1 MVNCLICKAEVKKA
15 SDPHI
20 IVGGDEELVHT
31 ACFKCEECKKD
42 IPVDKW
48 TDKDG
53 KYYCMP
59 CFTANVAQKC
69 TACEKPLEG
78 EFLRLGSEA
87 YHKDCF
93 ICSECQHGI
102 EGKFYKLEGK
112 PCCGSCW
119 EKQSAKC
126 FICKEKA
133 TEKKI
138 VAAHNIVFH
147 PECFKCKVCSKEIGE
162 GQFVPK
168 DDAVYHTECYAKET
182 GQTPATPAE

>member
-1 MVNCLICKAEVKKA
+1 MVNCKICEKDINKTSEG
-15 SDPHI
+15 HI
-20 IVGGDEELVHT
+20 IVGGEDEIVHT
-31 ACFKCEECKKD
+31 ACFKCAQCSND
-42 IPVDKW
+42 IPLDNW

-59 CFTANVAQKC
+59 CFTNHIAPKC

-78 EFLRLGSEA
+78 EFLKLGDEA

-112 PCCGSCW
+112 PCCASCW

-126 FICKEKA
+126 FICKNKVLD
-133 TEKKI
+133 KKI
-138 VAAHNIVFH
+138 VAGVNIVFH
-147 PECFKCKVCSKEIGE
+147 PECFKCKVCEKEIGE
-162 GQFVPK
+162 GKFVPK
-168 DDAVYHTECYAKET
+168 DDFVYHQDCYAKET
-182 GQTPATPAE
+182 GLTAA